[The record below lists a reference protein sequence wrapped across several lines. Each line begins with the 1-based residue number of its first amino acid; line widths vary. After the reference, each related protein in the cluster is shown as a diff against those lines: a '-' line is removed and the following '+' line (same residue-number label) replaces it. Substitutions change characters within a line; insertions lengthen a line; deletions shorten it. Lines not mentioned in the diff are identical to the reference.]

1 MNGLDIGE
9 PRSFVERLP
18 RRIFSVAEEGAGRDG
33 RVDLGAASF
42 VAAECRSF
50 LTLSVSVIGKSV
62 D

>member
-33 RVDLGAASF
+33 VDLGAASF